1 MLLVNQEVSQI
12 LEGPRLV
19 LGLPGGSV
27 VKNPPANAGDVG
39 LIPGSGRS
47 LEKERAVFLPV
58 FLPGKSQGQRS
69 LVGYN
74 PLGHERVRQRLN
86 NNRIVSGEFIE
97 KFQLLGW

>member
-27 VKNPPANAGDVG
+27 GKNPPANAGDAG

-47 LEKERAVFLPV
+47 LEKERATHSSILAWEI
-58 FLPGKSQGQRS
+58 SRTEES
-69 LVGYN
+69 VG
-74 PLGHERVRQRLN
+74 L
-86 NNRIVSGEFIE
+86 
-97 KFQLLGW
+97 